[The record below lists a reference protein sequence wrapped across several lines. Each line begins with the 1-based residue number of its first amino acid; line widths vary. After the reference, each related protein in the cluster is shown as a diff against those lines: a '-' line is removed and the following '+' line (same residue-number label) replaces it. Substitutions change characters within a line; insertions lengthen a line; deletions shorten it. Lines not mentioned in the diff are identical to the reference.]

1 MQMENK
7 KGHKGE
13 TFLAQFEPRST
24 RFIKDGIYEY
34 QHFSYAVVIKLE
46 SEVKH
51 FTFFLKYQCENKLR
65 WVRPFAES

>member
-51 FTFFLKYQCENKLR
+51 FTFF
-65 WVRPFAES
+65 